1 MCAIGWKTQQGQA
14 MNLEEQVFADIVAS
28 FDEVL
33 ALRPTKLIVPAW
45 IHDRILRAVFYK
57 SPMRRVSGV
66 RRRKLALY
74 WREK

>member
-1 MCAIGWKTQQGQA
+1 

-28 FDEVL
+28 FDKTELL

-45 IHDRILRAVFYK
+45 MHKRVLKVLYYK
-57 SPMRRVSGV
+57 PPMRRVSGV
-66 RRRKLALY
+66 RQRKLALY

>member
-1 MCAIGWKTQQGQA
+1 

-28 FDEVL
+28 FDKTELL

-45 IHDRILRAVFYK
+45 MHTTAMRLLYYK
-57 SPMRRVSGV
+57 PPMRRVSGV

>member
-1 MCAIGWKTQQGQA
+1 

-45 IHDRILRAVFYK
+45 IHDRILRAVYYK
-57 SPMRRVSGV
+57 SPMRRVSGI